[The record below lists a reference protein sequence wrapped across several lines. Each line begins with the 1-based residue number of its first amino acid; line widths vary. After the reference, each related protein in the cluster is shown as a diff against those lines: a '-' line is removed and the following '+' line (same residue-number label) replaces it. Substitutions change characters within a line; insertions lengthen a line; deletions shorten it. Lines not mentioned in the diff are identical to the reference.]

1 MDGQAVACGRHVRHP
16 SRSPMTALII
26 GTSGIAAAI
35 ASGMSDAGSDVRVL
49 TDTTVLDDP
58 GTTHEGLVALIDGA
72 AVDLVVFAHLDP
84 SGFRTA
90 AITELS
96 DTQWDDSAERSLRH
110 AFVALQQIHGVVA
123 DGTPIVV
130 VLPNV
135 AAVGV
140 AGLVPLCTA
149 VEGIRVMA
157 KAVAR
162 RWGARSITVNTI
174 EVELD
179 AFMLGDATA
188 ATDEVPR
195 VPVLGSPALPDGSV
209 VEDLLAM
216 LDVLA
221 SPAGRS
227 ITGALLMADRGT
239 VMLP

>member
-1 MDGQAVACGRHVRHP
+1 
-16 SRSPMTALII
+16 MTTLVI
-26 GTSGIAAAI
+26 GSSGIARAI
-35 ASGMSDAGSDVRVL
+35 AAGLVDGGGDVGAEVVTL
-49 TDTTVLDDP
+49 AETSVLDDP
-58 GTTHEGLVALIDGA
+58 VAARDALVALIGKGRIE
-72 AVDLVVFAHLDP
+72 LVVLAHLDP
-84 SGFRTA
+84 AGFSAR

-96 DTQWDDSAERSLRH
+96 EQDWDDSAERSMRH
-110 AFVALQQIHGVVA
+110 AFVALQQVHAIVD
-123 DGTPIVV
+123 DGTPIVL

-174 EVELD
+174 EVELS
-179 AFMLGDATA
+179 AFMLADGDDGVT
-188 ATDEVPR
+188 EVPQ
-195 VPVLGSPALPDGSV
+195 VPVLGSPALPAGSV
-209 VEDLLAM
+209 VD
-216 LDVLA
+216 DVLALLGVFA

-227 ITGALLMADRGT
+227 ITGAFLMADRGT